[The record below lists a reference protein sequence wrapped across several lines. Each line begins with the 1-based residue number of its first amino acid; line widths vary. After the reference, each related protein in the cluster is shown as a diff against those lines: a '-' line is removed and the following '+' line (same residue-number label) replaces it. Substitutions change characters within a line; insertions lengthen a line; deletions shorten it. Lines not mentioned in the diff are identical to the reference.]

1 MGKPPLLLQKQCPI
15 SSCLLISIPQ
25 SCANPHGLLT
35 IGSSTFPDSETVW
48 MSVVSIDFQS
58 FATCSE
64 TFSRLLWPSD
74 TTKTLL
80 PQIQHVTVLP
90 PPEFYWQNILP
101 LLIRLSQFC
110 EPSQSSISLAL
121 AAELVVLASS
131 NSLETAHH
139 RVFLFGPAS
148 AIKVEAEKNFI
159 QIVGAPSSSVS
170 RKRRLQ
176 ESTALVS
183 DVLMALNLAP
193 LKFCAHIGIKDASQH
208 ARIVDAIHSINK
220 NSANVISH
228 IPLEVHVEAVSTF
241 RQQVQQALAGDRTPS
256 PLFLYLDD
264 DSSSIEM
271 DEENADLIIQES
283 TSGHEPNDESASN
296 VFFACDFRAMTSS
309 LLHRIVAHVSSRF
322 GSSQLDS
329 TNSNR
334 RSLELVCSRF
344 LESIVFQAS
353 QKYLKYVS
361 LPAHVEALLAAEVV
375 VDPSHAP
382 ASCTDAHSG
391 PIYGRHPSYRAPVP
405 QVEVVSFE
413 QVNPV
418 WTHQCKP
425 GSRICVLL
433 RCHQRTSD
441 VFGKH

>member
-1 MGKPPLLLQKQCPI
+1 
-15 SSCLLISIPQ
+15 
-25 SCANPHGLLT
+25 
-35 IGSSTFPDSETVW
+35 

-58 FATCSE
+58 FSTCCE

-80 PQIQHVTVLP
+80 PQIQHVTVFP
-90 PPEFYWQNILP
+90 PPEFHRQNILP
-101 LLIRLSQFC
+101 ILIRLSQFC

-139 RVFLFGPAS
+139 RMFLFGSAS
-148 AIKVEAEKNFI
+148 SIKVEAKKKMIET
-159 QIVGAPSSSVS
+159 VGAPSFSVS

-183 DVLMALNLAP
+183 DLLMALNLAP

-208 ARIVDAIHSINK
+208 AHIVDAVHLITQD
-220 NSANVISH
+220 SANVLSR
-228 IPLEVHVEAVSTF
+228 IPLEVYVEAVSTF
-241 RQQVQQALAGDRTPS
+241 RQQVQHALAGDRMPS
-256 PLFLYLDD
+256 PLYLYLDD
-264 DSSSIEM
+264 DGSSIEM
-271 DEENADLIIQES
+271 DEANVDLIIQES
-283 TSGHEPNDESASN
+283 TRGHEPNDASVSN
-296 VFFACDFRAMTSS
+296 VLCDFRAITSS
-309 LLHRIVAHVSSRF
+309 LMHRIVVQVSSRF

-334 RSLELVCSRF
+334 RTLELVCSKF

-353 QKYLKYVS
+353 KKYLKYT
-361 LPAHVEALLAAEVV
+361 HVEALLAEEVV
-375 VDPSHAP
+375 VDPSRAP
-382 ASCTDAHSG
+382 VSCPIIPDHTDAQSG
-391 PIYGRHPSYRAPVP
+391 PIYGRHPSYRALVP

-433 RCHQRTSD
+433 RCHQRMSD
-441 VFGKH
+441 ASGKH